1 MGGKTTKKRIK
12 GEGSV
17 YRPKDGRSM
26 GEYVDANGKRRCV
39 SGKTKLEVKAKLR
52 TLLADT
58 EAGVA
63 FDSEGLTVEQYKD
76 RWLDSISDKVILRT
90 LRPYEAG

>member
-1 MGGKTTKKRIK
+1 
-12 GEGSV
+12 
-17 YRPKDGRSM
+17 M

-39 SGKTKLEVKAKLR
+39 SGKTKLEVKAKR
-52 TLLADT
+52 RKLLADR

-63 FDSEGLTVEQYKD
+63 FDSEGLTVEQYRD
-76 RWLDSISDKVILRT
+76 HWLDSIRDKVRLRT